1 MGYPDKAVTVVVL
14 THNRLREVLKTVQR
28 LLSLPE
34 HPAIIVVDNGSTDG
48 TADILAHRFPGIRI
62 IALAR
67 NIGAAAR
74 NVGIRE
80 AKTPYVA
87 LCDDDTWWACGSLPR
102 AAEVL
107 ERYSEIAVVTG
118 RVLVGR
124 HEQEDPTCR
133 IMAASPLTTDSP
145 LPGPRVLG
153 FLAGA
158 CMIRRLA
165 FLKVGGFEPRFFLG
179 GEESLVAVDLA
190 AAGWHI
196 VYLPEVLIHHHPSL
210 KRDAP
215 ARRRL
220 LLRNALW
227 FTWLRRPFL
236 SVMRHTARLLCSGLR
251 NPHEAVALFQA
262 LGGIPWIIRR
272 RRCLPDAV
280 EAALLTLEA
289 SPLVTPKSQAYALAR
304 RG

>member
-1 MGYPDKAVTVVVL
+1 MISPDKAVTVVVL
-14 THNRLREVLKTVQR
+14 THGRVREVLKTVQR

-34 HPAIIVVDNGSTDG
+34 HPSVIVVDNGSADG
-48 TADILAHRFPGIRI
+48 TADILTCRFPGIQI
-62 IALAR
+62 IALER

-87 LCDDDTWWACGSLPR
+87 LCDDDTWWARGSLRR

-107 ERYSEIAVVTG
+107 ESYPRIAVVTG

-124 HEQEDPTCR
+124 HEREDPTCR
-133 IMAASPLTTDSP
+133 VMAHSPLTTDSP
-145 LPGPRVLG
+145 LPGPPVLG

-165 FLKVGGFEPRFFLG
+165 FLNVGGFEPRFFLG
-179 GEESLVAVDLA
+179 GEEALVAVDLA
-190 AAGWHI
+190 SAGWQM
-196 VYLPEVLIHHHPSL
+196 VYMPEVLIHHYPSRT
-210 KRDAP
+210 RDAP

-227 FTWLRRPFL
+227 FAWLRRPF
-236 SVMRHTARLLCSGLR
+236 SSAMRQTGRLLCSGLSS
-251 NPHEAVALFQA
+251 PHQAIALFQA
-262 LGGIPWIIRR
+262 LAGLPWIIRH

-280 EAALLTLEA
+280 ERALLTLDA
-289 SPLVTPKSQAYALAR
+289 SPLLTPESQA
-304 RG
+304 